1 MPRKNKTQT
10 ISLAASIMGKKG
22 GQSRSAKKVAAAQ
35 ENIQKAL
42 RMLTA
47 DDRKGTFE
55 ARRAAQLTI
64 PEADRKARAVAA
76 VRARWAKRDR
86 TSEPGMDNAE
96 FRKLTSRWTATEI
109 AEGIGVGYSR
119 VVSWRRLANPV
130 RIGAEDAKRIRAFV
144 QEREHSDRLPGGEV
158 DR

>member
-1 MPRKNKTQT
+1 MSKKSKAETL
-10 ISLAASIMGKKG
+10 SLAASIMGKKG
-22 GQSRSAKKVAAAQ
+22 GSMRTDKQQNARSVNLKK
-35 ENIQKAL
+35 
-42 RMLTA
+42 
-47 DDRKGTFE
+47 
-55 ARRAAQLTI
+55 ARNVLDSMPSEERHELKRAAQLTI

-144 QEREHSDRLPGGEV
+144 QEREHSDRLPGVEA

>member
-1 MPRKNKTQT
+1 MNTEAQIRAH
-10 ISLAASIMGKKG
+10 SEAGKKNIVFAHAALNG
-22 GQSRSAKKVAAAQ
+22 LSPEESKK
-35 ENIQKAL
+35 L
-42 RMLTA
+42 
-47 DDRKGTFE
+47 
-55 ARRAAQLTI
+55 RRAAQLTI
-64 PEADRKARAVAA
+64 PEADRKARASAA
-76 VRARWAKRDR
+76 VKARWAKRDR

>member
-1 MPRKNKTQT
+1 MPKKSKAETL
-10 ISLAASIMGKKG
+10 SLAASIMGKKG
-22 GQSRSAKKVAAAQ
+22 GSMRTEKQHAAHVANARKLNDCDVSERNRNAA
-35 ENIQKAL
+35 
-42 RMLTA
+42 
-47 DDRKGTFE
+47 
-55 ARRAAQLTI
+55 LTI

-144 QEREHSDRLPGGEV
+144 QEREHSDRLPGGEE